1 MPDLIVY
8 LENNGFHP
16 RTADVEAILRRCDH
30 DADRAFTYE
39 EFGELIDIPG
49 QDVEVEDNGIVLQA
63 KDGSPVKKDLSE
75 GVKGSSL
82 RKRRN
87 SNDLD
92 NAPKETIDESLARKE
107 AEKQMEEAKRVRQIR
122 YSIISKVLK
131 FLQDKITQSVNLEN
145 QKKLLSY
152 HSSFD
157 AYEFFREMDKDNNGY
172 LTSEEFSGF
181 FSGDEDF
188 AGINFV
194 DIIQAWNG
202 PDNNDRVTA
211 ADFARGLG
219 PYTGVPTYTA
229 SNPYSSPSRYPVP
242 SYKRWNDDDQKQ
254 EQTDSWKYQL
264 KLVLFLQG

>member
-49 QDVEVEDNGIVLQA
+49 QVEEVEDNGIVLQA

-107 AEKQMEEAKRVRQIR
+107 AEKRMEEAKRVRQIR
-122 YSIISKVLK
+122 YGIISKVLK

-145 QKKLLSY
+145 
-152 HSSFD
+152 
-157 AYEFFREMDKDNNGY
+157 
-172 LTSEEFSGF
+172 
-181 FSGDEDF
+181 
-188 AGINFV
+188 
-194 DIIQAWNG
+194 
-202 PDNNDRVTA
+202 
-211 ADFARGLG
+211 
-219 PYTGVPTYTA
+219 
-229 SNPYSSPSRYPVP
+229 
-242 SYKRWNDDDQKQ
+242 
-254 EQTDSWKYQL
+254 
-264 KLVLFLQG
+264 